1 MKSLFAAALAAST
14 LILPTMVEA
23 QEIAP
28 RTISGTRLDLQAR
41 GESRVTPDM
50 AVISAGVVTQ
60 STDAGT
66 AMRENAARMTRV
78 LTALKAA
85 GIADKDIQTQSISLS
100 PQYRYANNETPVI
113 TGYQANN
120 TLTVRFRD
128 IGKSGAVLDA
138 LVKQGAN
145 QINGPTLTV
154 ENPEAAQD
162 AARLSAIKTLRA
174 RAELYAKA
182 AGLKV
187 GRILQLSESV
197 DYNPGPMPMMARMAT
212 ADGGAEKTSISAGEQ
227 GIGVTVN
234 AVFELQ

>member
-1 MKSLFAAALAAST
+1 MKSLFAAALAATT
-14 LILPTMVEA
+14 LTVPAMCEA
-23 QEIAP
+23 QDITP

-41 GESRVTPDM
+41 GESRVTPDI
-50 AVISAGVVTQ
+50 AVVSAGVLTQ
-60 STDAGT
+60 ATDAGT
-66 AMRENAARMTRV
+66 AMRDNAARMTRV
-78 LTALKAA
+78 LAALKAA

-120 TLTVRFRD
+120 TVTVRFRD

-154 ENPEAAQD
+154 ESPEAAQD
-162 AARLSAIKTLRA
+162 AARLSAIKILRA
-174 RAELYAKA
+174 RADLYAKA

-197 DYNPGPMPMMARMAT
+197 DYNPGPMPVMMRAAM
-212 ADGGAEKTSISAGEQ
+212 ADGGAEKTSIAAGEQ

-234 AVFELQ
+234 AIFELN

>member
-1 MKSLFAAALAAST
+1 MKSLFAAALAATT
-14 LILPTMVEA
+14 LMVPAMCEA

-41 GESRVTPDM
+41 GESRVTPDV
-50 AVISAGVVTQ
+50 AVVSAGVLTQ
-60 STDAGT
+60 SADAGT
-66 AMRENAARMTRV
+66 AMRDNAARMTRV
-78 LTALKAA
+78 LAALKAA
-85 GIADKDIQTQSISLS
+85 GIADKDIQTQSINLS

-120 TLTVRFRD
+120 TVTVRFRD

-154 ENPEAAQD
+154 ESPEASQD
-162 AARLSAIKTLRA
+162 AARLSAMKILRA
-174 RAELYAKA
+174 RAELFAKA

-197 DYNPGPMPMMARMAT
+197 DYNPVPMPVMARMAS
-212 ADGGAEKTSISAGEQ
+212 ADGGMEKTSIAAGEQ

-234 AVFELQ
+234 AVFELN

>member
-1 MKSLFAAALAAST
+1 MKSLAWAALAAISLST
-14 LILPTMVEA
+14 PTMVEA
-23 QEIAP
+23 QEISP
-28 RTISGTRLDLQAR
+28 RTITGTRLDLQAR
-41 GESRVTPDM
+41 GESRVVPDI

-60 STDAGT
+60 AADAGT
-66 AMRENAARMTRV
+66 AMRENAARMSRV
-78 LTALKAA
+78 LAALKAA
-85 GIADKDIQTQSISLS
+85 GLADKDVQTQSVNLS
-100 PQYRYANNETPVI
+100 PQYRYANNEVPVI

-120 TLTVRFRD
+120 TVTIRFRD

-145 QINGPTLTV
+145 QISGPNLTV
-154 ENPEAAQD
+154 ENPDAAQD
-162 AARLSAIKTLRA
+162 AARLAAMKTLRA

-197 DYNPGPMPMMARMAT
+197 DYNSPSPMPMMARMA
-212 ADGGAEKTSISAGEQ
+212 ADSSMEKTSIAAGEQ

>member
-1 MKSLFAAALAAST
+1 MC
-14 LILPTMVEA
+14 EA

-41 GESRVTPDM
+41 GESRVTPDV
-50 AVISAGVVTQ
+50 AVVSAGVLTQ
-60 STDAGT
+60 SADAGT
-66 AMRENAARMTRV
+66 AMRDNAARMTRV
-78 LTALKAA
+78 LAALKAA
-85 GIADKDIQTQSISLS
+85 GIADKDIQTQSINLS

-120 TLTVRFRD
+120 TVTVRFRD

-154 ENPEAAQD
+154 ESPEASQD
-162 AARLSAIKTLRA
+162 AARLSAMKILRA

-197 DYNPGPMPMMARMAT
+197 DYNPVPMPVMARMAS
-212 ADGGAEKTSISAGEQ
+212 ADGGMEKTSIAAGEQ

-234 AVFELQ
+234 AVFELN